1 MNTLDLEPVAAVIKN
16 ARENKGLSQRAL
28 GERVGIP
35 QSHISKIES
44 GAVDLQT
51 SSLMQIARAL
61 DLELTLIPRTAL
73 AAVQALTM
81 ARRQEEPQLAS
92 QIKRELARLRK
103 DISALSRRYP
113 KAQALERLT
122 QTIAEVHALRFGIP
136 KQQAQEV
143 LHTIDDLHEPL
154 RSLRNVPPTKHLA
167 ARKLLLQIER
177 RERAMRDIRNAI
189 AHGKSAPTVA
199 PAPAYQ
205 LGDGDEGD
213 DDGNVD
219 G

>member
-1 MNTLDLEPVAAVIKN
+1 MHKVAPRSDPQD
-16 ARENKGLSQRAL
+16 ARCRRCCGHVWQRETEEEAEGTQCL
-28 GERVGIP
+28 
-35 QSHISKIES
+35 
-44 GAVDLQT
+44 

-61 DLELTLIPRTAL
+61 DLELTLVPRTAL
-73 AAVQALTM
+73 AAVQALTT
-81 ARRQEEPQLAS
+81 ARRQEEPQLTS
-92 QIKRELARLRK
+92 RIKLELARLRK

-122 QTIAEVHALRFGIP
+122 QTIAEVHALRFALP

-143 LHTIDDLHEPL
+143 LRAIDDFHEPL
-154 RSLRNVPPTKHLA
+154 RGLRNVPPTKHVA
-167 ARKLLLQIER
+167 ARKLLLQIEG
-177 RERAMRDIRNAI
+177 RERALRNIRNAI

-199 PAPAYQ
+199 PTPAYQ

-213 DDGNVD
+213 DDGNVN